1 MNIIEIS
8 MIQTELEKCTNSLLD
23 AKESAIGSNSK
34 ICSKE
39 AKLQFLNSFENARIA
54 IENRFNFGKG
64 TKLEELKDIVFGIT
78 GITESD
84 MQTRTRKREISMPRM
99 VILAVYF
106 KAINSV
112 TAQDSADVYG
122 MDHAS
127 TTHAC
132 KTINNLKNT
141 DKFFRNEYQKVW
153 DWAIIQNPK
162 FDLLPTK

>member
-1 MNIIEIS
+1 MDLTVIS
-8 MIQTELEKCTNSLLD
+8 MIQSELEKCTNSLMN
-23 AKESAIGSNSK
+23 AKESAMESKSK

-39 AKLQFLNSFENARIA
+39 TKLLFLNSFDDTKIA

-84 MQTRTRKREISMPRM
+84 MQARTRKREVAMPRM
-99 VILAVYF
+99 VIMAVYF
-106 KAINSV
+106 KAIRNV
-112 TAQDSADVYG
+112 TAQDSSDVYQ

-141 DKFFRNEYQKVW
+141 DKSFRNTYREVW
-153 DWAIIQNPK
+153 GWAIKQNPK